1 MSSWGIDLGTTNS
14 VIARLVEGRPVAVSV
29 GGGAVVP
36 SVVSYESDRVVVGRE
51 ARNLALL
58 QPGRTVRSVK
68 RQMGRTTSLTLE
80 GREVTPEE
88 VSAEILRTLARG
100 AAEATGEEV
109 REVVVTVPA
118 WFDDAQ
124 RRATL
129 EAGEKAGLKV
139 LRLLNEPTAASLVF
153 EQALGLAD
161 AGEPEVVLVYDLG
174 GGTFDVSVLEVFGGV
189 REVRATAGNVHL
201 GGDDFDERLVR
212 RFLDLLAVD
221 GVDPREDARAM
232 ARLQRVAEETKI
244 RLSTELVV
252 EVREEFLTTHAGRPV
267 HLSTTVTRADFEA
280 IVRPQLESTMAL
292 AREAV
297 EQARLVDQKLSKVLL
312 VGGSTRI
319 PLVRA
324 LLEEAFGVEVHA
336 ELDADLS
343 VALGAAV
350 QAGLLAGAK
359 VDRIL
364 VDVSSHTLGIAT
376 LDDVS
381 EVINDKL
388 YAPVLPRL
396 SVLPARQSRRFFTLR
411 DAQDRVDV
419 RVYQGEQ
426 RDVTDNRYL
435 GMLRFDLVPVP
446 EGSPV
451 DVTFSYDL
459 DGVVHVS
466 AVQPGK
472 GEPRSVALKLD
483 AEAAPPPVG
492 DDEVRVSKATL
503 ERRLRELAGQ
513 VAGDRK
519 AAARVE
525 KLIEELLKVEGEV
538 SETLEERILE
548 AIDDLEP
555 IPF

>member
-14 VIARLVEGRPVAVSV
+14 VIARLVDGRPVAVPV
-29 GGGAVVP
+29 GGSAIVP
-36 SVVSYESDRVVVGRE
+36 SVVSYEPGRVVVGRE

-68 RQMGRTTSLTLE
+68 RHMGRTASLPLE
-80 GREVTPEE
+80 GREVSPEE

-153 EQALGLAD
+153 EQVLGEGAL
-161 AGEPEVVLVYDLG
+161 GEPEVVLVYDLG
-174 GGTFDVSVLEVFGGV
+174 GGTFDVSVLEVFQGV

-212 RFLDLLAVD
+212 HFLDLLATD
-221 GVDPREDARAM
+221 GADPRSDARAM

-267 HLSTTVTRADFEA
+267 HLATTVTRDAFEGL
-280 IVRPQLESTMAL
+280 VQPLLDSTLTL
-292 AREAV
+292 AKEAV
-297 EQARLVDQKLSKVLL
+297 EQAKLVDQKLSKVLL

-324 LLEEAFGVEVHA
+324 LLEAAFGVEVHA

-350 QAGLLAGAK
+350 QAGLLSGEK

-364 VDVSSHTLGIAT
+364 VDVSSHSLGIAT
-376 LDDVS
+376 LDFES
-381 EVINDKL
+381 GEPNDDR

-396 SVLPARQSRRFFTLR
+396 TVLPARQSRRFSTVV
-411 DAQDRVDV
+411 DDQQRVDL
-419 RVYQGEQ
+419 RVFQGEAPN
-426 RDVTDNRYL
+426 VNDNRYL
-435 GMLRFDLVPVP
+435 GMLRFELSPVP
-446 EGSPV
+446 EGSPL

-459 DGVVHVS
+459 DGVVHVT
-466 AVQPGK
+466 AQQPGK
-472 GEPRSVALKLD
+472 GEPRSIALKLD
-483 AEAAPPPVG
+483 AEATPPP
-492 DDEVRVSKATL
+492 DSDEVRVSKALL

-519 AAARVE
+519 AAARLE
-525 KLIEELLKVEGEV
+525 KLIEELLQVEGESV
-538 SETLEERILE
+538 PAPLEERILE
-548 AIDDLEP
+548 AIDDLDP